1 LKLVQVSVLSKDCL
15 VCTGCQ
21 KEYPVE
27 RIFPRCDD
35 CFEPLEVKI
44 SQPNKI
50 RKKVFFPD
58 TDNILSR
65 YASFYTLAAVNPQLS
80 LGEGFTPLV
89 KANLLS
95 DLLSLD
101 CLYLKNETVNPTWSF
116 KDRGTF
122 VALQHALSLGCTR
135 IGTLSSGNMAV
146 SVAAYGARADVK
158 TLILVSADIPFE
170 KIQPILIY
178 NPILIKVKG
187 DYGQLYYESLKI
199 GQELGIYFL
208 NSDVP
213 FRVEGSKSIAFE
225 ICEQLNYEIPDYV
238 IIPTSSGGNA
248 RGIMKGFLEFYELG
262 LINNLPKII
271 CVQLAGC
278 APLYQA
284 WIGNQGKVSTV
295 SNPQAIDHAIA
306 NPFPPSGNELL
317 RKLRKY
323 GGIVT
328 AVSDQEA
335 LQSQLL
341 LAKEGIFAQP
351 AAAISIAAIQ
361 KLRKAKVLNKQSRC
375 VAIVTGSGLKYTSIL
390 KKHKFSSFL
399 STMDNLKKM
408 IVSKFEQ

>member
-1 LKLVQVSVLSKDCL
+1 MSVLSKECL

-27 RIFPRCDD
+27 IIFPRCDD

-44 SQPNKI
+44 SQLGRI
-50 RKKVFFPD
+50 EKKVSFPD
-58 TDNILSR
+58 TDNILTH
-65 YASFYTLAAVNPQLS
+65 YASFYSLTTIKPQLS

-89 KANLLS
+89 QANLLS
-95 DLLSLD
+95 DLLDLD

-122 VALQHALSLGCTR
+122 VALQHALSLGYTR
-135 IGTLSSGNMAV
+135 IGTISSGNMAV
-146 SVAAYGARADVK
+146 SVAAYGARANVK
-158 TLILVSADIPFE
+158 TLVLVSTDMPLE
-170 KIQPILIY
+170 KMQPILIY

-199 GQELGIYFL
+199 GRELGIYFL

-248 RGIMKGFLEFYELG
+248 RGIMKGFLEFYEQG
-262 LINNLPKII
+262 LINSLPKII
-271 CVQLAGC
+271 SVQLAGC

-284 WIGNQGKVSTV
+284 WIANQERVSPV

-323 GGIVT
+323 DGIVT
-328 AVSDQEA
+328 TVSDQEA

-351 AAAISIAAIQ
+351 AAAISIAALQ
-361 KLRKAKVLNKQSRC
+361 KLRKDRVLSKQSRC

-390 KKHKFSSFL
+390 KEHKFRSSL
-399 STMDNLKKM
+399 STMENLKKM
-408 IVSKFEQ
+408 IVSKFE